1 MDNEGEEK
9 MKQLAELISMIQPEF
24 QGIASYLFSILI
36 ILIIFNLVLKQ
47 LQMKEMRFFLSKLR
61 RLDEALLVKI
71 TKNLQV
77 PIKYPSL
84 ELLESVLFT
93 IYCYLMTLYL
103 YTIFVWINF
112 LIFMSTNVSIGKR
125 MTAYLLALFF
135 ILVAR
140 LFFAEGERNR
150 FSIPVLWKNLC
161 K

>member
-1 MDNEGEEK
+1 
-9 MKQLAELISMIQPEF
+9 MKQLAELISMIQAEF

-36 ILIIFNLVLKQ
+36 ILITLNWVLKQ

-61 RLDEALLVKI
+61 RLGKALLVKI
-71 TKNLQV
+71 TKKLQV

-84 ELLESVLFT
+84 ELFESVLFT

-103 YTIFVWINF
+103 YTIFVWIKVLTF
-112 LIFMSTNVSIGKR
+112 LNNDVIIEKR
-125 MTAYLLALFF
+125 MIAYLLALFF
-135 ILVAR
+135 ILLAR

-150 FSIPVLWKNLC
+150 VIISVLWRNLR